1 MKSKAI
7 IVIVIFASFLA
18 MMQPSK
24 SQAQDKF
31 FLKALCGYSH
41 AVMDNLSKELS
52 TQGNGE
58 ELKDGYCFSV
68 SLGRTFSKG
77 QLSLEGN
84 MSISLYPELHYTNPY
99 DSFTARVTHYAYSII
114 LHKRFLLESGSL
126 VPSIG
131 IGAGYGTTNLISG
144 GGKASSVTALIS
156 GGVEYRLRENIFLHL
171 NILYTQSFK
180 SDRFDNPFLE
190 NLTSDAVYDSSHNVL
205 SDRFNSLD
213 IRCGVTVYLIKKE
226 PEW

>member
-1 MKSKAI
+1 MKSKTT
-7 IVIVIFASFLA
+7 IVVAFLALIFATI
-18 MMQPSK
+18 QPPNSY
-24 SQAQDKF
+24 AQDRF
-31 FLKALCGYSH
+31 FLKALFGYSH
-41 AVMDNLSKELS
+41 AVMDNLSQELS

-58 ELKDGYCFSV
+58 KLKDGYCFSV
-68 SLGRTFSKG
+68 SLGRTFSNG

-144 GGKASSVTALIS
+144 GGKAGSVTVLLT
-156 GGVEYRLRENIFLHL
+156 GGAEYRLRENMFLYL
-171 NILYTQSFK
+171 NILYTQSLK

-190 NLTSDAVYDSSHNVL
+190 NVTSDAVYDSSHNVL